1 MASATIVL
9 VVFVLIASA
18 VTYSASARHTNN
30 NHDDGEGSSR
40 GSPTQ
45 PILRISS
52 IPSSPSSS
60 SSTSSASFVRC
71 WGRHCSRKGRGAA
84 TVAEQQIPSSVEGRR
99 RWRKGGVSAARHGHR
114 VAATTVAPLAAEE
127 EDLSAHWCDLWVS
140 RGAAEASL
148 LRQVNRTDAMF
159 LVADAT
165 WVPEAPLP
173 VEWQRRYNRH
183 HPDDQQRQSTDENCL
198 LSWSQLR
205 HDAPITE
212 NDIQGGGEAA
222 DEKRHATTVPP
233 QWWQAR
239 HNQQQQ
245 PTRNLGTGAPQQR
258 NIAHSASSAQ
268 MEEHYVGSGWW
279 TCYLPSLPPAV
290 PLELFPRHL
299 ELQCGFGILP
309 NSGGGGGGGLHMEIT
324 SSTFTHLPCL
334 NNTSVM
340 APPPPAPLFS
350 CEIVYGLTK
359 HDPSLYFQE
368 GGGEG
373 HDPTLPLPPQS
384 WGSSPLALQWAIGF
398 LVIVAFSFFFS
409 MAYLIASPSYHRK
422 LVSYR
427 LAKKFDELE
436 DWVAK
441 KEDALHHGA
450 EGGSRQHE
458 IASSEAS
465 SQGQSKGHRR
475 MQRLAAHGLL
485 DVLEKVD
492 QDAER
497 RNRTNEAHDSSSPLR
512 GSKQQQ
518 AAFSSSAVMYQNPAK
533 RTLGEL
539 LEDSRRETH
548 QPPMRHNRNHAAAAQ
563 HSFESAPNFSAIGAV
578 HSSSSSSSM
587 SQQDR
592 HYWDDHSSSNSGL
605 RQRPPASNH
614 HDHHHQRHHVSTV
627 SPVVSAAQVDSFP
640 IDGAWVD

>member
-1 MASATIVL
+1 MASAIVL

-18 VTYSASARHTNN
+18 ATYSVSARHTNN
-30 NHDDGEGSSR
+30 DDGEGSSR
-40 GSPTQ
+40 GSPTTQ
-45 PILRISS
+45 PILRISTIS
-52 IPSSPSSS
+52 SSPSSS
-60 SSTSSASFVRC
+60 SSSASFVRC
-71 WGRHCSRKGRGAA
+71 WGRHCSRKGRGGA

-99 RWRKGGVSAARHGHR
+99 RWRKGGASAARPGR
-114 VAATTVAPLAAEE
+114 KVAAAATTAAPLAAEDE
-127 EDLSAHWCDLWVS
+127 LSAHWCDLWVS
-140 RGAAEASL
+140 RGAGEASL

-183 HPDDQQRQSTDENCL
+183 PDQQRQSTDENCL

-212 NDIQGGGEAA
+212 NNIQGGGEVA
-222 DEKRHATTVPP
+222 DETRHAGVTAANNPP

-239 HNQQQQ
+239 HNQQQQQ

-258 NIAHSASSAQ
+258 NSAHSVSSTQ

-299 ELQCGFGILP
+299 ELQCGFGMPP
-309 NSGGGGGGGLHMEIT
+309 NSGGGLHMEIT
-324 SSTFTHLPCL
+324 SSIHTHLPCL
-334 NNTSVM
+334 NNTSTM

-518 AAFSSSAVMYQNPAK
+518 AAFSSSAVLHQNPAK

-548 QPPMRHNRNHAAAAQ
+548 QPPMHHRNHAAAAAQ
-563 HSFESAPNFSAIGAV
+563 HSFESAPQFSTIGAV

-592 HYWDDHSSSNSGL
+592 HYWDDHNNSNSGL

-614 HDHHHQRHHVSTV
+614 RDHHQRHQRHHVSTV
-627 SPVVSAAQVDSFP
+627 SPVVSAAHVDSFP